1 MSPHYEQRLYYADPY
16 ATCFEA
22 RVIER
27 LSWNGQPAVILDHT
41 AFYPTSGGQPADSG
55 VLGEVPVVDVEV
67 RESDDA
73 IVHVLGDELA
83 GDQVRGEIDWARRFD
98 HMQQHT
104 GQHILS
110 AACEQLLD
118 ADTVSFHLGSEIC
131 TIDLNVSRLSD
142 DSMEPVEEVVNRIIW
157 EDREVTARWVDPDEL
172 NELPLR
178 RPPQVEG
185 PLRLVGVADFD
196 LNPCGGT
203 HVARTGEIG
212 VLKIIRLDYRGDET
226 RVEFLCGRR
235 ALDDY
240 RSKNETVLALSANL
254 TVGHWEVEEAVE
266 RLEEDFKAARRE
278 LRTVRERLLEE
289 EAARLV
295 REAPQIGPLRVI
307 RGVWEGRDPGELR
320 SLAQTVASH
329 PQVIALLSSLGER
342 THLCV
347 ARSEGVDVD
356 AEVLLKEA
364 FVELDGKGGGRPHLA
379 QGSAPQTERARVEE
393 VLAEVVSGIRS
404 SAGF

>member
-1 MSPHYEQRLYYADPY
+1 
-16 ATCFEA
+16 
-22 RVIER
+22 
-27 LSWNGQPAVILDHT
+27 
-41 AFYPTSGGQPADSG
+41 
-55 VLGEVPVVDVEV
+55 
-67 RESDDA
+67 
-73 IVHVLGDELA
+73 
-83 GDQVRGEIDWARRFD
+83 
-98 HMQQHT
+98 
-104 GQHILS
+104 
-110 AACEQLLD
+110 
-118 ADTVSFHLGSEIC
+118 
-131 TIDLNVSRLSD
+131 
-142 DSMEPVEEVVNRIIW
+142 
-157 EDREVTARWVDPDEL
+157 
-172 NELPLR
+172 
-178 RPPQVEG
+178 
-185 PLRLVGVADFD
+185 LVGVADFD

-226 RVEFLCGRR
+226 RVEFLCGGR

-240 RSKNETVLALSANL
+240 RSKNETVLALSARL

-278 LRTVRERLLEE
+278 LRAVRERLLEE

-307 RGVWEGRDPGELR
+307 RRVWEGRDPGELR

-329 PQVIALLSSLGER
+329 PQMIALLSSLGER

-356 AEVLLKEA
+356 AEALLKEA
-364 FVELDGKGGGRPHLA
+364 FAELGGKGGGRPHLA
-379 QGSAPQTERARVEE
+379 QGSAPRAERVRVEK
-393 VLAEVVSGIRS
+393 VLTGVVSGIRS